1 MGGQDDEQMGFD
13 ERTGDLLARRAR
25 AKRGRLGP
33 EPADLELVAS
43 WLDGTLGEAEGHE
56 VQRRVEADPELREV
70 VAELRRQ
77 GTADL
82 KAVAGGANVVSLAAH
97 RERAGRAAVLN
108 VVGAPSIGASPD
120 HTKRRPG
127 LQRIVL
133 SIGGVVA
140 IAAIVFI
147 VTRPAGPVD
156 QGTAGAGLG
165 VGAAEVTLT
174 ARYVDRASCAMG
186 GTLAADG
193 ERRIWSVGTAG
204 AVDLGVVKPGV
215 FTLKSERCVEGVC
228 GRLVAL
234 PPAAAAPAVDA
245 ACEVTS
251 LPSGSATVR
260 LD

>member
-1 MGGQDDEQMGFD
+1 MGGQDDEKTGFD
-13 ERTGDLLARRAR
+13 EPTGRLLTQRSR
-25 AKRGRLGP
+25 AKRKRLGP
-33 EPADLELVAS
+33 EPDDLELVAN

-56 VQRRVEADPELREV
+56 VERRVQADPELSAV
-70 VAELRRQ
+70 VAELRRHE
-77 GTADL
+77 ASDP
-82 KAVAGGANVVSLAAH
+82 KSVVGGANVVSLAAH
-97 RERAGRAAVLN
+97 RERAGRAD
-108 VVGAPSIGASPD
+108 VVGVPSLGASPER
-120 HTKRRPG
+120 TRRSPG

-147 VTRPAGPVD
+147 VTRPAAGPVD

-165 VGAAEVTLT
+165 VNAAEVTLT
-174 ARYVDRASCAMG
+174 ATYVDRATCAIG

-193 ERRIWSVGTAG
+193 ERRIWSVGAAG
-204 AVDLGVVKPGV
+204 AVDLGVTKPGA
-215 FTLKSERCVEGVC
+215 FTLKSERCVEGAC

-234 PPAAAAPAVDA
+234 PIAAAAPAVDA
-245 ACEVTS
+245 ACEVTN